1 MRTEKR
7 SKVVAVD
14 TSDSADSPIEWRIHV
29 MRHPDGFGRLP
40 AGRTHAEDV
49 PTDALRAL
57 LAFAIEGLALSG
69 VDEAVDIVRDEL
81 ARHDSDTDAVA
92 VPTAQATTVIATPTI
107 HHLGPND
114 TVASVYRRAAW
125 NLENGYEPGGGN
137 VKASIAR
144 TLRSIADAEEMTS

>member
-40 AGRTHAEDV
+40 AGSPSAEDV

-57 LAFAIEGLALSG
+57 LAFAITGLALSG
-69 VDEAVDIVRDEL
+69 VDEAVEIVRDEL
-81 ARHDSDTDAVA
+81 ARHQPDEAPD
-92 VPTAQATTVIATPTI
+92 VPSSSPGYLQCSCIEDKKVDNFCAIHGNPTM
-107 HHLGPND
+107 
-114 TVASVYRRAAW
+114 
-125 NLENGYEPGGGN
+125 PGGDC
-137 VKASIAR
+137 K
-144 TLRSIADAEEMTS
+144 

>member
-1 MRTEKR
+1 MKTEKR

-40 AGRTHAEDV
+40 AGGPSAEDV
-49 PTDALRAL
+49 PIDALRAL
-57 LAFAIEGLALSG
+57 LAFAITGLALSG
-69 VDEAVDIVRDEL
+69 VDEAVGIVRDEL
-81 ARHDSDTDAVA
+81 ARDAGE
-92 VPTAQATTVIATPTI
+92 PIAQANAVIAIPTI
-107 HHLGPND
+107 DHLGPND

-125 NLENGYEPGGGN
+125 NLDNGFEPGGSN

-144 TLRSIADAEEMTS
+144 TLLAVADSIEGADQ